1 MDREDK
7 KVVKKYYLR
16 MKEESKELIENFV
29 QILTRRENFRKIL

>member
-29 QILTRRENFRKIL
+29 QILTRRGNFRKIL